1 MNEIL
6 LMLHFIG
13 LGLGAAGSV
22 SGFVIGRLVTASPQ
36 DAPVLGRVPQM
47 VKRFSGTGLALLWIT
62 GVIMLWTRWDG
73 PGSLPGWFWVK
84 FVFVVALTIVFGII
98 EAALAQAKRGD
109 PAGASK
115 KLQMVGPIASL
126 LLLLIIISA
135 VLAFN

>member
-1 MNEIL
+1 
-6 LMLHFIG
+6 
-13 LGLGAAGSV
+13 
-22 SGFVIGRLVTASPQ
+22 
-36 DAPVLGRVPQM
+36 
-47 VKRFSGTGLALLWIT
+47 
-62 GVIMLWTRWDG
+62 
-73 PGSLPGWFWVK
+73 LPGWFWVK